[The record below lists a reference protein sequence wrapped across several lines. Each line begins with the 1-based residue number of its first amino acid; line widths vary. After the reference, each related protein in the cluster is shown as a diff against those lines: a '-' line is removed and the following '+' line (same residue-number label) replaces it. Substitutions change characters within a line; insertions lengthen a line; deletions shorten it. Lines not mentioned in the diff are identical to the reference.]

1 MFYNLM
7 DNNLIPDDGLTAV
20 CFYPALFLYSAC
32 ILLASLYI
40 LSFVVCFSYLPFSI
54 LCMPIHCIMN
64 ITECILVHYM
74 QNFKMLFVPELKTSF
89 YISVSNTNNFISSV
103 EMCLINKKTYVRFYI
118 RSDPKQIYFLLE
130 PAGSDRYGRPRV
142 LLFE

>member
-7 DNNLIPDDGLTAV
+7 DNILIPDDGLTAV

-54 LCMPIHCIMN
+54 LCIPIHCIMN
-64 ITECILVHYM
+64 ITEFILVHYM

-89 YISVSNTNNFISSV
+89 YISVSNTN
-103 EMCLINKKTYVRFYI
+103 KVRFYI